1 MVQNKI
7 LELVV
12 FQLADGVTDEEFLQ
26 TTPPVSEGVATQPGF
41 ISRELSRAT
50 DGSKW
55 VEVVWWE
62 TLEQAEAATQAAM
75 SSAACGPMFSKIDFE
90 TTLMMHG
97 IPAIPVVTGAG

>member
-12 FQLADGVTDEEFLQ
+12 FQLADGVTDEEFLE
-26 TTPPVSEGVATQPGF
+26 TTQPVSEWVAAQPGF
-41 ISRELSRAT
+41 ISRDLSEVT
-50 DGSKW
+50 DGTKW

-75 SSAACGPMFSKIDFE
+75 S
-90 TTLMMHG
+90 
-97 IPAIPVVTGAG
+97 